1 MKTIKIISFIL
12 LLFIIITGCGN
23 NSLLNP
29 NEPVIITLWHN
40 YGGQM
45 EASMNDL
52 VDEFNGTVGKEQG
65 IIINITS
72 VSSSSALYDKIVASA
87 DGIPGSSELPNIT
100 TGYPKSALILNKNEK
115 LLDLKEYFS
124 EKELDQYLPRF
135 IEEGVISDKL
145 AVFPTAK
152 STEVLFLNKTL
163 FDQFSDATGI
173 EIETLTTFEGI
184 SDAAIKYYEWTDSKT
199 PDIPNDGKSFY
210 TSDSWF
216 NIAQIGMNQ
225 FGDNF
230 IVNEAI
236 NYSDN
241 YKKIWS
247 AYFEAAIKG
256 GFAIYNGYSSD
267 LAKTGE
273 IVCSTGSTAGILFYG
288 DTITYKDNT
297 IENVEYEI
305 LPYPIFK
312 GGNKIAL
319 QRGGGMIVTK
329 SSKEKEYASVEFLKW
344 FTAPEQN
351 MKFISETG
359 YLPVTKRAFE
369 TKIEENINR
378 VENVNIKKLLKTAV
392 TMYNEY
398 DFYIPPVFEKFDSL
412 EKTYSERIKQASLNA
427 RTDYL
432 LLLDTKD
439 TDEAFK
445 NASQNV
451 FENFTEKN

>member
-29 NEPVIITLWHN
+29 DEPVIITLWHN

-52 VDEFNGTVGKEQG
+52 IDEFNGTVGKEQG

-163 FDQFSDATGI
+163 FDRFSDATGI

>member
-87 DGIPGSSELPNIT
+87 EGIPGSSELPNIT

-173 EIETLTTFEGI
+173 EIETLATFEGI

>member
-52 VDEFNGTVGKEQG
+52 IDEFNGTVGKEQG

-87 DGIPGSSELPNIT
+87 EGIPGSSELPNIT

>member
-29 NEPVIITLWHN
+29 DEPVIITLWHN

-52 VDEFNGTVGKEQG
+52 IDEFNGTVGKEQG

-100 TGYPKSALILNKNEK
+100 TGYPKSALVLNKNEK

-124 EKELDQYLPRF
+124 EEELDQYLPRF

-163 FDQFSDATGI
+163 FDRFSDATGI
-173 EIETLTTFEGI
+173 EIETLATFEGI

-305 LPYPIFK
+305 LPYPVFK